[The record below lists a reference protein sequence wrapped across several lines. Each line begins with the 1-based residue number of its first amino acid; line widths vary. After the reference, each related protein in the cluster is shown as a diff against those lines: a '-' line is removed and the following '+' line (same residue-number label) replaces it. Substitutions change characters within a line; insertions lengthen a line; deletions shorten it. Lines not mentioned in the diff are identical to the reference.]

1 MNSIRQ
7 GVIIP
12 VYNHGDTVGPVVDYL
27 VGLKLPVIL
36 VDDGSYLKTKFALNK
51 IEKKYPDD
59 VVLLTRP
66 ENGGKGAAVLTGIEM
81 AHNMGLTHVLQIDA
95 DAQHD
100 YTRTEFFLQ
109 KSMVDPRALIGGC
122 PEFDASV
129 PTSRLKGRKI
139 TTAMVSVE
147 TLSHD
152 IKDAMCGF
160 RVYPVEDV
168 FRLKDRINYLRMGFD
183 IEILVKLHWA
193 GVPMEFYPVKVRY
206 PEGGTSNFHMV
217 RDNIEISE
225 LHTGL
230 FFGMLFRKIRGLD
243 V

>member
-1 MNSIRQ
+1 VSSVRQ

-12 VYNHGDTVGPVVDYL
+12 IYNHGDTVGPIVDYL
-27 VGLKLPVIL
+27 VEHKLPVIL
-36 VDDGSYLKTKFALNK
+36 IDDGSYLKTKQALSR
-51 IEKKYPDD
+51 IEKKYPND
-59 VVLLTRP
+59 VTLLTHP
-66 ENGGKGAAVLTGIEM
+66 ENGGKGAAVLTGMEM
-81 AHNMGLTHVLQIDA
+81 AHNMGLTHILQIDA

-100 YTRTEFFLQ
+100 YTRAEFFLE
-109 KSMVDPRALIGGC
+109 KSSANPAALIGGF

-139 TTAMVSVE
+139 TTTMVSIE
-147 TLSHD
+147 TLSHG

-168 FRLKDRINYLRMGFD
+168 FKLKEKINYLRMGFD

-193 GVPMEFYPVKVRY
+193 GVPVEFYPIKVSY
-206 PEGGTSNFHMV
+206 PEGGISNFRII

-230 FFGMLFRKIRGLD
+230 LFGMLFRKIRGLD